1 MSGVYTEETLRAL
14 NKNQIIDLFLKTQE
28 QANTTIASLTAEIKR
43 LNENFQK
50 LESDVSVVKNVNN
63 ILSKQMSSIERQ
75 CWRNAQYSRRECVE
89 VVGLPS
95 SIEDKDL
102 EPTVCR
108 VLQHIGVGIT
118 GEGIEACHRLNKQ
131 SDRTIVKF
139 SRRKDCEHVMRK
151 KSELRKLKPS
161 ELDLPNGTKLYINE
175 SLCPYYRGLWNQ
187 CKKLWNKRG
196 IFSFFT
202 VNGSIRIKIRE
213 NGPYNI
219 ITHIDDLKDIFP
231 DEDFTMS

>member
-63 ILSKQMSSIERQ
+63 ILSKQISTIERQ
-75 CWRNAQYSRRECVE
+75 CWKNAQYSRRECVE

-95 SIEDKDL
+95 SIEEKDL
-102 EPTVCR
+102 ERTACR
-108 VLQHIGVGIT
+108 ALQHISIGIT
-118 GEGIEACHRLNKQ
+118 GESIEACHRLNTQ

-139 SRRKDCEHVMRK
+139 S
-151 KSELRKLKPS
+151 
-161 ELDLPNGTKLYINE
+161 
-175 SLCPYYRGLWNQ
+175 
-187 CKKLWNKRG
+187 
-196 IFSFFT
+196 
-202 VNGSIRIKIRE
+202 
-213 NGPYNI
+213 
-219 ITHIDDLKDIFP
+219 
-231 DEDFTMS
+231 

>member
-14 NKNQIIDLFLKTQE
+14 NKNQIIDLFLKTHE

-43 LNENFQK
+43 LNDNFQK

-75 CWRNAQYSRRECVE
+75 CYKNAQYSRREFVE

-95 SIEDKDL
+95 SVEDKDL
-102 EPTVCR
+102 EPIVCR

-118 GEGIEACHRLNKQ
+118 REGIKACHRLNKQ

-139 SRRKDCEHVMRK
+139 SRRKDCEHAM
-151 KSELRKLKPS
+151 
-161 ELDLPNGTKLYINE
+161 
-175 SLCPYYRGLWNQ
+175 
-187 CKKLWNKRG
+187 
-196 IFSFFT
+196 
-202 VNGSIRIKIRE
+202 
-213 NGPYNI
+213 
-219 ITHIDDLKDIFP
+219 
-231 DEDFTMS
+231 